1 MATLQLTDKEMLA
14 LSSAVCCKII
24 MCEKYTETLKGFI
37 NSGVDC
43 RDDLEKQ
50 EAEIKMYKDLWNKI
64 MKG

>member
-1 MATLQLTDKEMLA
+1 MANLDLTSEEVLA
-14 LSSAVCCKII
+14 LSSAIACKII
-24 MCEKYTETLKGFI
+24 MCEKYAETLKGFI

-43 RDDLEKQ
+43 CDNLEKQ